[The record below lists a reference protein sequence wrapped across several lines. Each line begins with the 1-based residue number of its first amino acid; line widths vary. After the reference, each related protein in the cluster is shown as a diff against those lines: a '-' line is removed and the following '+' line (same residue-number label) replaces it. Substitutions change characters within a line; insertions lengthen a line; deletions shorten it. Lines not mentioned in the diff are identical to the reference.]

1 MSFKNIAIITAII
14 TLLLGVGYLFFGS
27 LVIGRW
33 KLQPTESVLLLGRRL
48 GAFYLGLSVILFLA
62 RSAPVSVIRTAL
74 TAGAAVIL
82 LLLVV
87 LGIYEFLAGHAGS
100 GILASVVIESLL
112 SIGYIIIL
120 IKDRRAMVME
130 SLLNK

>member
-1 MSFKNIAIITAII
+1 MSFKSIAIITAII

-33 KLQPTESVLLLGRRL
+33 QLQPTESVLLLGRRL

-74 TAGAAVIL
+74 SAGAAVIL

-112 SIGYIIIL
+112 AIGYIIVL
-120 IKDRRAMVME
+120 LNDRKSSVKKP
-130 SLLNK
+130 LLNK

>member
-14 TLLLGVGYLFFGS
+14 ALLLGVGYLFFGS
-27 LVIGRW
+27 QVIGRW
-33 KLQPTESVLLLGRRL
+33 QLQPTESLLLLGRRL
-48 GAFYLGLSVILFLA
+48 GAFYIGLSVILFLA

-82 LLLVV
+82 LLLML
-87 LGIYEFLAGHAGS
+87 LGIYEFFAGHAGP

-112 SIGYIIIL
+112 SLGYIIIL
-120 IKDRRAMVME
+120 IKDRKAMMME